1 MTLIVHPYTRDKDGK
16 FVSMGFGD
24 SPGSEMAGFES
35 CRHDLWGH
43 EAARSL
49 GLTLLPSLSDSDVYA
64 EGDDLDRL
72 DTEVQTVLH
81 SLDLLSRSTG
91 FSPDYI
97 ELRCR
102 NILEAIGRAR
112 AARGGVYIG

>member
-1 MTLIVHPYTRDKDGK
+1 
-16 FVSMGFGD
+16 
-24 SPGSEMAGFES
+24 MAGFES
-35 CRHDLWGH
+35 CRRGLWGH
-43 EAARSL
+43 ETARSL

-72 DTEVQTVLH
+72 DAEVQTVLR
-81 SLDLLSRSTG
+81 SLDLLSRATG
-91 FSPDYI
+91 FRADYI